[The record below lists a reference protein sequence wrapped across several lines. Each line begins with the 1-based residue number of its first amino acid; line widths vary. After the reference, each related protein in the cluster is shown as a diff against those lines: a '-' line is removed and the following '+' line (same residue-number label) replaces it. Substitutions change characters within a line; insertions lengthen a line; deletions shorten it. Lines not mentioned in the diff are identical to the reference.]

1 MINFETITHEHC
13 LFFLGAVAGEEGPLL
28 NILKTTYTSI
38 IEHIDDID

>member
-28 NILKTTYTSI
+28 NILKTN
-38 IEHIDDID
+38 DNK